1 MESVDALKGDSS
13 SPLVETNNS
22 FNNLGSCVNF
32 SLHAVCGVSKLRL
45 RVILLLELLVMA
57 LMLLENIENSSGVLS
72 FL

>member
-1 MESVDALKGDSS
+1 
-13 SPLVETNNS
+13 
-22 FNNLGSCVNF
+22 
-32 SLHAVCGVSKLRL
+32 VCGVSKLRL